1 MFYSLNMWLNCA
13 WQSGNFI
20 VIFNVFSGSNLSF
33 LFAVDTLSLFFVL
46 LTTFIFPFC
55 VLAVWEVAS
64 VRFLLFCLVLLEFL
78 LLLTFTVF
86 DLFLFCLFFEALL
99 MPMFFVILWWGSR
112 ERRIKALTYFFLYT
126 LLGSVFLFLALFVVY
141 CEVGSTAFFSIYGW
155 ISGKG
160 AWNAGFF
167 ILNYLWFLFFL
178 VFAIKIP
185 VFPFH
190 LWIPE
195 AHVEAPTVGSVIL
208 AGLLL
213 KIGGYGI
220 VRFLWLFWT
229 SFIYWQPI
237 IFYFVLLSVWIAS
250 ISAVRQLD
258 LKKAIAYSSIAHMNF
273 ALAGFFSGTIIGS
286 TGAFA
291 MLMSHGIVS
300 SALFLLIGFLYDR
313 HHTRNLSYYGGLV
326 QVMPIWVFFFFIFIV
341 SNFSFPGSS
350 NFIGEILIFIGV
362 GEYESSSI
370 ILGVLASSTFVTVT
384 YSLFLFNRISFG
396 SLKVQ
401 YFSTFTDLTRRE
413 IYIMIPLFIGN
424 FIFGIVPNFFLGPI
438 YSAVTALMFDSDF
451 DTIYWFETNKPST
464 NRPLYTS
471 AEHLAICATQ
481 DLTALSILFF
491 GQLSKLSQPTDRLG
505 IMAQKIGSVG
515 EDRLRYVMEPF
526 NNIFENY
533 YQRIQV
539 LEKYATDE
547 MFNINETTANF
558 SADMN
563 LKYGA
568 SILKGILTEEESF
581 NFFIDLNSELEKYD
595 FFMAPVYIAERMWK
609 ETDVFHI
616 QDSLPNFL
624 VKRER
629 LMESLFNLTWTDLT
643 FTRAFDPG
651 ELGGFSK
658 AEFRF
663 NPIDKDQYFQAQPF
677 EHLVYFPFLRYESEI
692 IEYLDRAIKKAYA
705 LAPCTD
711 KFMLARNTEFEL
723 QSAGVYDRVKNEMD
737 CRYSQSS
744 ACLNLNP
751 FEIDA
756 EKAKYHMMEPSYID
770 IDLFDETIV
779 DFYLAKISNA
789 R

>member
-55 VLAVWEVAS
+55 VLAIWEVAS

-167 ILNYLWFLFFL
+167 ILNYLWVLFFL

-326 QVMPIWVFFFFIFIV
+326 QVMPVWVFFFFIFIV

-350 NFIGEILIFIGV
+350 NFVGEILIFIGV

-370 ILGVLASSTFVTVT
+370 ILGVLASSTFLTVT

-396 SLKVQ
+396 SIKVQ
-401 YFSTFTDLTRRE
+401 YFSTFNDLTRRE
-413 IYIMIPLFIGN
+413 IYIIMPLFIGN
-424 FIFGIVPNFFLGPI
+424 FVFGIVPNFFLGPI
-438 YSAVTALMFDSDF
+438 YSAVTALMFDSEF

-471 AEHLAICATQ
+471 SEHLAICATQ

-491 GQLSKLSQPTDRLG
+491 GQLSKLSEGASGGIGRLIGLVSGSAAEDRLG
-505 IMAQKIGSVG
+505 S
-515 EDRLRYVMEPF
+515 VMEPF

-539 LEKYATDE
+539 LNKFGSYAL
-547 MFNINETTANF
+547 FNIDSTAHNF

-563 LKYGA
+563 LKFGA
-568 SILKGILTEEESF
+568 EIIEGVLNEEESF
-581 NFFIDLNSELEKYD
+581 NFFIDLDSDLEKYD
-595 FFMAPVYIAERMWK
+595 FFMAPVYMAERMWK
-609 ETDVFHI
+609 ETEVFSI
-616 QDSLPNFL
+616 QNFLPNFL
-624 VKRER
+624 VNREN
-629 LMESLFNLTWTDLT
+629 LMDSLFNLTWTSLLH
-643 FTRAFDPG
+643 TRGFNPG
-651 ELGGFSK
+651 ELDGFGK
-658 AEFRF
+658 REFRF
-663 NPIDKDQYFQAQPF
+663 NPYDRSNYFQAQPF

-692 IEYLDRAIKKAYA
+692 IEYLEREIKKAERLDYCCKEVHD
-705 LAPCTD
+705 LN
-711 KFMLARNTEFEL
+711 LEFEL
-723 QSAGVYDRVKNEMD
+723 HSASIYDIVRNEMD
-737 CRYSQSS
+737 YRDSQSLVNFNS
-744 ACLNLNP
+744 EVLAKEKAIYEMINTQHFDLNLLG
-751 FEIDA
+751 E
-756 EKAKYHMMEPSYID
+756 
-770 IDLFDETIV
+770 
-779 DFYLAKISNA
+779 DFLKFFVLKFK